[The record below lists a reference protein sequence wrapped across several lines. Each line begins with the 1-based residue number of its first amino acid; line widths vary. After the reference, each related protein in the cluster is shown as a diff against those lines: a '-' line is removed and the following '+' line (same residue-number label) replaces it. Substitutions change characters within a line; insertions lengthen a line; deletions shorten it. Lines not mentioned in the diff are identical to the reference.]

1 MKLAILTLQMI
12 FFSNMY
18 LHSST
23 LYYHCTLKQPGTG
36 NAALCDVTNTLSPTP
51 SSSIW
56 SHLRAQSGP
65 YLQDAFMFAGDK
77 YSVFL

>member
-18 LHSST
+18 LHSSA
-23 LYYHCTLKQPGTG
+23 LYYHFHTG